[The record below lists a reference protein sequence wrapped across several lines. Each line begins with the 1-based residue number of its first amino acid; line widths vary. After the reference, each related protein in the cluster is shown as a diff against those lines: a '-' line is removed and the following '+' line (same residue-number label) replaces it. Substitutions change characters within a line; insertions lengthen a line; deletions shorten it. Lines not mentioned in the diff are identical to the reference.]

1 MEEKIDKKP
10 KQRKRKRRRKKA
22 DHSFYI
28 VQGVLILFL
37 AAVVLLFV
45 KSDYAKGIFS
55 LRREAIEM
63 VQNATIED
71 LQGQRVGT
79 IYDAEGN
86 VLAEL
91 KNERNIRYLTSEEI
105 PQLVKDAFV
114 SVEDKRFYKHN
125 GVDFF
130 ALTRAVTKLINKD
143 AITQGG
149 STITQQLAR
158 NVFLTHEVSWQRKVK
173 EMFIAWELEKN
184 YSKDQILEFYVNNIF
199 YSNNC
204 YGIES
209 ASEKYFGK
217 TTAECSLS
225 EVAFLCAIPNSPS
238 RYNPLEHKESTLE
251 RRDVILDAMYKNDK
265 ISKAEYEQALA
276 ETIQVDSH
284 SKVYEQ
290 SWARSYAI
298 HCVVEEMM
306 RSDGFEFQY
315 DFSLVTDRE
324 AYEELYD
331 ETFAS
336 YREKLFLSGYQ
347 IYTSIDPTQQEALQT
362 AIDAKLEEYNTKNTN
377 GTYALQGAATCIEQ
391 ETGLV
396 TAIVGGRS
404 QEDVSYDYNRA
415 YLSSR
420 PPGSAIKPLIVYTPL
435 LERGY
440 TASSTVEDKKYPEGP
455 KNANGQ
461 YVGSVSLQRAVEQS
475 INTVAWSKFNE
486 LGAETAMQYLLDME
500 FTEIMPQDYTGSSAL
515 GGFTRGAS
523 TLEMSAAYT
532 ALANGGVYRT
542 PSCILK
548 IEDSYGNIVY
558 EYEPE
563 EKQVYEA
570 AAAGAMTEILEGV
583 MKNGTAKGQGL
594 DQMPS
599 AGKTGTTNENKD
611 GWFVGYTPYYTTS
624 IWVGYD
630 SPRWLKGLTGSAY
643 PAQIWHTYMQEIHE
657 ELQVKDFGESNGT

>member
-1 MEEKIDKKP
+1 MEEI
-10 KQRKRKRRRKKA
+10 KRKKKRKKRKKK
-22 DHSFYI
+22 DHSFYLI
-28 VQGVLILFL
+28 QGLIIL
-37 AAVVLLFV
+37 AFVAIIFLFV
-45 KSDYAKGIFS
+45 KSDYAGGIFA
-55 LRREAIEM
+55 LRRDAIET
-63 VQNATIED
+63 VRNSTLEEI
-71 LQGQRVGT
+71 QGQRVGT
-79 IYDAEGN
+79 IYASDGSIIT
-86 VLAEL
+86 EL

-105 PQLVKDAFV
+105 PQTVKDAFV

-173 EMFIAWELEKN
+173 EMFIAWELEKM

-199 YSNNC
+199 YANNC
-204 YGIES
+204 YGIEA
-209 ASEKYFGK
+209 ASRKYFGK
-217 TTAECSLS
+217 STSECSIS

-238 RYNPLEHKESTLE
+238 RFDPLDHKENTLE
-251 RRDVILDAMYKNDK
+251 RRDVILEAMYDNDK
-265 ISKAEYEQALA
+265 ISKEEYETALA
-276 ETIQVDSH
+276 EVITVDSY
-284 SKVYEQ
+284 SKTYEQ

-306 RSDGFEFQY
+306 RADGFKFQY
-315 DFSLVTDRE
+315 DFAQVTDRE
-324 AYEELYD
+324 DYEELYD
-331 ETFAS
+331 ATFAE

-347 IYTSIDPTQQEALQT
+347 IYTSIDPSQQNALQN
-362 AIDAKLEEYNTKNTN
+362 AIDVKLEEYNTKNTN
-377 GTYALQGAATCIEQ
+377 GSYALQCAATCIDN

-420 PPGSAIKPLIVYTPL
+420 PPGSAIKPLVVYTPL

-440 TASSTVEDKKYPEGP
+440 TANSTVEDKKYPEGP
-455 KNANGQ
+455 KNANNS
-461 YVGSVSLQRAVEQS
+461 YAGSISLRTAVEKS

-486 LGAETAMQYLLDME
+486 LGAETAMQYLLEME
-500 FTEIMPQDYTGSSAL
+500 FTDIMPQDYTGSSAL

-523 TLEMSAAYT
+523 TLEMSGAYA
-532 ALANGGVYRT
+532 ALANGGVYRS
-542 PSCILK
+542 PSCIVRV
-548 IEDSYGNIVY
+548 EDSYGNVVY
-558 EYEPE
+558 EHQSE
-563 EKQVYEA
+563 EKQVYEKSA
-570 AAAGAMTEILEGV
+570 ADAMTDILKGV
-583 MKNGTAKGQGL
+583 MTNGTAKGQGL
-594 DQMPS
+594 SNMPS

-611 GWFVGYTPYYTTS
+611 GWFAGYTPYYTTS

-643 PAQIWHTYMQEIHE
+643 PAEIWHNFMEEIHAG
-657 ELQVKDFGESNGT
+657 LPVKNFGE

>member
-1 MEEKIDKKP
+1 MEEK
-10 KQRKRKRRRKKA
+10 KRKKRKKRRKKT

-28 VQGVLILFL
+28 IQGLLILAFV
-37 AAVVLLFV
+37 AVIVLFV
-45 KSDYAKGIFS
+45 KSDYAGGIFS
-55 LRREAIEM
+55 LRSQAIET
-63 VQNATIED
+63 VRNSTIED
-71 LQGQRVGT
+71 MQGQRVGT
-79 IYDAEGN
+79 IYDAQGG
-86 VLAEL
+86 VIAEL

-105 PQLVKDAFV
+105 PQTVKDAFV
-114 SVEDKRFYKHN
+114 SIEDKRFYKHN

-173 EMFIAWELEKN
+173 EMFTAWEIEKM

-199 YSNNC
+199 YANNC
-204 YGIES
+204 YGIEA
-209 ASEKYFGK
+209 ASQKYFGK
-217 TTAECSLS
+217 PTAECSIS

-238 RYNPLEHKESTLE
+238 RFDPLDHKENTLT
-251 RRDVILDAMYKNDK
+251 RRDVILEAMYKNDK
-265 ISKAEYEQALA
+265 ISEEEYKDALA
-276 ETIQVDSH
+276 EVIQVDSH
-284 SKVYEQ
+284 SKTYEQ
-290 SWARSYAI
+290 SWSRSYAI

-306 RSDGFEFQY
+306 RADGFEFQY
-315 DFSLVTDRE
+315 EFPLVTDRE
-324 AYEELYD
+324 DYEELYD
-331 ETFAS
+331 ATFAE

-347 IYTSIDPTQQEALQT
+347 IYTSINQVHQNALQN
-362 AIDAKLEEYNTKNTN
+362 AIDVKLEEYNTKNTN
-377 GTYALQGAATCIEQ
+377 GTYALQCAATCIDN

-396 TAIVGGRS
+396 TAVVGGRS
-404 QEDVSYDYNRA
+404 QEDISYDYNRA

-420 PPGSAIKPLIVYTPL
+420 PPGSAIKPLVVYTPL

-440 TASSTVEDKKYPEGP
+440 SASSMVEDKKDPEGP

-461 YVGSVSLQRAVEQS
+461 YSGSVSIKTAVEKS

-486 LGAETAMQYLLDME
+486 LGAETAMQYLLEME
-500 FTEIMPQDYTGSSAL
+500 FADIMPQDYTGSSAL

-523 TLEMSAAYT
+523 TLEMSGAYT

-542 PSCILK
+542 PSCIVRV
-548 IEDSYGNIVY
+548 EDSYGNVVY
-558 EYEPE
+558 EHAPE

-570 AAAGAMTEILEGV
+570 AAADAMTEILQGV
-583 MKNGTAKGQGL
+583 MTNGTAKGQGVSG
-594 DQMPS
+594 MPS

-611 GWFVGYTPYYTTS
+611 GWFAGYTPYYTTS

-643 PAQIWHTYMQEIHE
+643 PAEIWHNFMTEIHTG
-657 ELQVKDFGESNGT
+657 LPVKNFGE

>member
-1 MEEKIDKKP
+1 MDENKKKK
-10 KQRKRKRRRKKA
+10 KQKRHKRK

-28 VQGVLILFL
+28 IQGVILLAFL
-37 AAVVLLFV
+37 AVIFLFV
-45 KSDYAKGIFS
+45 KSDYAGGIFS
-55 LRREAIEM
+55 LRREALEA
-63 VQNATIED
+63 VENSTIED
-71 LQGQRVGT
+71 MQGQRVGT
-79 IYDAEGN
+79 IYDADGGII
-86 VLAEL
+86 AEL

-105 PQLVKDAFV
+105 PQTVKDAFV
-114 SVEDKRFYKHN
+114 SIEDKRFYKHN

-173 EMFIAWELEKN
+173 EMFIAWELEKK
-184 YSKDQILEFYVNNIF
+184 YTKDEVLEFYVNNIF
-199 YSNNC
+199 YANNC

-209 ASEKYFGK
+209 ASQKYFGK
-217 TTAECSLS
+217 TISECSIS

-238 RYNPLEHKESTLE
+238 RFDPLENKENTLE
-251 RRDVILDAMYKNDK
+251 RRDVILDAMYDNDK
-265 ISKAEYEQALA
+265 ISKEEYEAALA
-276 ETIQVDSH
+276 ETITVDSH
-284 SKVYEQ
+284 STTYEQ
-290 SWARSYAI
+290 SWAKSYVI

-306 RSDGFEFQY
+306 AADGFEFQY
-315 DFSLVTDRE
+315 DFEQVTDRE
-324 AYEELYD
+324 DYEELYD
-331 ETFAS
+331 EKFAE
-336 YREKLFLSGYQ
+336 YREKLYLSGYQ
-347 IYTSIDPTQQEALQT
+347 IYTSIEPEQQTALQN
-362 AIDAKLEEYNTKNTN
+362 AIDVKLEEYNTKNTN
-377 GTYALQGAATCIEQ
+377 GSYALQCAATCIDN

-420 PPGSAIKPLIVYTPL
+420 PPGSAIKPLVVYTPL

-440 TASSTVEDKKYPEGP
+440 TANSIVNDTKDPEGP
-455 KNANGQ
+455 KNSNGQ
-461 YVGSVSLQRAVEQS
+461 YSGNISLRTAVEKS
-475 INTVAWSKFNE
+475 KNTVAWAKFNE
-486 LGAETAMQYLLDME
+486 LGAETAMQYLLEME
-500 FTEIMPQDYTGSSAL
+500 FADIMPQDYTGSSAL

-532 ALANGGVYRT
+532 TLANGGVYRRPT
-542 PSCILK
+542 CI
-548 IEDSYGNIVY
+548 IRVEDSYGNVVF
-558 EYEPE
+558 EPKAE

-570 AAAGAMTEILEGV
+570 SAAEAMTDILEGV
-583 MKNGTAKGQGL
+583 MTNGTAKGQGL
-594 DQMPS
+594 ERMPS

-611 GWFVGYTPYYTTS
+611 GWFAGYTPYYTTS

-643 PAQIWHTYMQEIHE
+643 PAEIWHNFMEEIHTG
-657 ELQVKDFGESNGT
+657 LPVKNFGE

>member
-1 MEEKIDKKP
+1 MDENKKKK
-10 KQRKRKRRRKKA
+10 KQKRHKRK

-28 VQGVLILFL
+28 IQGVILVAFL
-37 AAVVLLFV
+37 AVIFLFV
-45 KSDYAKGIFS
+45 KSDYAGGIFS
-55 LRREAIEM
+55 LRREALEA
-63 VQNATIED
+63 VENSTIED
-71 LQGQRVGT
+71 MQGQRVGT
-79 IYDAEGN
+79 IYDADGGII
-86 VLAEL
+86 AEL

-105 PQLVKDAFV
+105 PQTVKDAFV
-114 SVEDKRFYKHN
+114 SIEDKRFYKHN

-173 EMFIAWELEKN
+173 EMFIAWELEKK
-184 YSKDQILEFYVNNIF
+184 YTKDEILEFYVNNIF
-199 YSNNC
+199 YANNC

-209 ASEKYFGK
+209 ASQKYFGK
-217 TTAECSLS
+217 TISECSIS

-238 RYNPLEHKESTLE
+238 RFDPLENKENTLE
-251 RRDVILDAMYKNDK
+251 RRDVILDAMYDNDK
-265 ISKAEYEQALA
+265 ISKEEYEAALA
-276 ETIQVDSH
+276 ETITVDSH
-284 SKVYEQ
+284 STTYEQ
-290 SWARSYAI
+290 SWAKSYVI

-306 RSDGFEFQY
+306 AADGFEFQY
-315 DFSLVTDRE
+315 DFEQVTDRE
-324 AYEELYD
+324 DYEELYD
-331 ETFAS
+331 DKFAE
-336 YREKLFLSGYQ
+336 YREKLYLSGYQ
-347 IYTSIDPTQQEALQT
+347 IYTSIEPEQQTALQN
-362 AIDAKLEEYNTKNTN
+362 AIDVKLEEYNTKNTN
-377 GTYALQGAATCIEQ
+377 GSYALQCAATCIDN

-420 PPGSAIKPLIVYTPL
+420 PPGSAIKPLVVYTPL

-440 TASSTVEDKKYPEGP
+440 TANSIVNDTKDPEGP
-455 KNANGQ
+455 KNSNGQ
-461 YVGSVSLQRAVEQS
+461 YSGNISLRTAVEKS
-475 INTVAWSKFNE
+475 KNTVAWAKFNE
-486 LGAETAMQYLLDME
+486 LGAETAMQYLLEMK
-500 FTEIMPQDYTGSSAL
+500 FTDIMPQDYTGSSAL

-532 ALANGGVYRT
+532 TLANGGVYRRPT
-542 PSCILK
+542 CI
-548 IEDSYGNIVY
+548 IRVEDSYGNVVF
-558 EYEPE
+558 EPKAE

-570 AAAGAMTEILEGV
+570 SAAEAMTDILEGV
-583 MKNGTAKGQGL
+583 MTNGTAKGQGL
-594 DQMPS
+594 ERMPS

-611 GWFVGYTPYYTTS
+611 GWFAGYTPYYTTS

-643 PAQIWHTYMQEIHE
+643 PAEIWHDFMEEIHTG
-657 ELQVKDFGESNGT
+657 LPVKNFGE

>member
-1 MEEKIDKKP
+1 MEEK
-10 KQRKRKRRRKKA
+10 KRKKRKKRRKKT

-28 VQGVLILFL
+28 IQGLLILAFV
-37 AAVVLLFV
+37 AVIVLFV
-45 KSDYAKGIFS
+45 KSDYAGGIFS
-55 LRREAIEM
+55 LRSQAIET
-63 VQNATIED
+63 VRNSTIED
-71 LQGQRVGT
+71 MQGQRVGT
-79 IYDAEGN
+79 IYDAQGG
-86 VLAEL
+86 VIAEL

-105 PQLVKDAFV
+105 PQTVKDAFV
-114 SVEDKRFYKHN
+114 SIEDKRFYKHN

-173 EMFIAWELEKN
+173 EMFTAWEIEKM

-199 YSNNC
+199 YANNC
-204 YGIES
+204 YGIEA
-209 ASEKYFGK
+209 ASQKYFGK
-217 TTAECSLS
+217 PTAECSIS

-238 RYNPLEHKESTLE
+238 RFDPLDHKENTLT
-251 RRDVILDAMYKNDK
+251 RRDVILEAMYKNDK
-265 ISKAEYEQALA
+265 ISEEEYKDALA
-276 ETIQVDSH
+276 EVIQVDSH
-284 SKVYEQ
+284 SKTYEQ
-290 SWARSYAI
+290 SWSRSYAI

-306 RSDGFEFQY
+306 RADGFEFQY
-315 DFSLVTDRE
+315 DFPLVTDRE
-324 AYEELYD
+324 DYEELYD
-331 ETFAS
+331 ATFAE

-347 IYTSIDPTQQEALQT
+347 IYTSINQVHQNALQN
-362 AIDAKLEEYNTKNTN
+362 AIDVKLEEYNTKNTN
-377 GTYALQGAATCIEQ
+377 GTYALQCAATCIDN

-396 TAIVGGRS
+396 TAVVGGRS
-404 QEDVSYDYNRA
+404 QEDISYDYNRA

-420 PPGSAIKPLIVYTPL
+420 PPGSAIKPLVVYTPL

-440 TASSTVEDKKYPEGP
+440 SASSMVEDKKDPEGP

-461 YVGSVSLQRAVEQS
+461 YSGSVSIKTAVEKS

-486 LGAETAMQYLLDME
+486 LGAETAMQYLLEME
-500 FTEIMPQDYTGSSAL
+500 FADIMPQDYTGSSAL

-523 TLEMSAAYT
+523 TLEMSGAYT

-542 PSCILK
+542 PSCIVRV
-548 IEDSYGNIVY
+548 EDSYGNVVY
-558 EYEPE
+558 EHAPE

-570 AAAGAMTEILEGV
+570 AAADAMTEILQGV
-583 MKNGTAKGQGL
+583 MTNGTAKGQGVSG
-594 DQMPS
+594 MPS

-611 GWFVGYTPYYTTS
+611 GWFAGYTPYYTTS

-643 PAQIWHTYMQEIHE
+643 PAEIWHNFMTEIHTG
-657 ELQVKDFGESNGT
+657 LPVKNFGE

>member
-1 MEEKIDKKP
+1 MEEK
-10 KQRKRKRRRKKA
+10 KRKKRKKRRKKT

-28 VQGVLILFL
+28 IQGLLILAFV
-37 AAVVLLFV
+37 AVIVLFV
-45 KSDYAKGIFS
+45 KSDYAGGIFS
-55 LRREAIEM
+55 LRSQAIET
-63 VQNATIED
+63 VRNSTIED
-71 LQGQRVGT
+71 MQGQRVGT
-79 IYDAEGN
+79 IYDAQGG
-86 VLAEL
+86 VIAEL

-105 PQLVKDAFV
+105 PQTVKDAFV
-114 SVEDKRFYKHN
+114 SIEDKRFYKHN

-173 EMFIAWELEKN
+173 EMFTAWEIEKM

-199 YSNNC
+199 YANNC
-204 YGIES
+204 YGIEA
-209 ASEKYFGK
+209 ASQKYFGK
-217 TTAECSLS
+217 PTAECSIS

-238 RYNPLEHKESTLE
+238 RFDPLDHKENTLT
-251 RRDVILDAMYKNDK
+251 RRDVILEAMYKNDK
-265 ISKAEYEQALA
+265 ISEEEYKDALA
-276 ETIQVDSH
+276 EVIQVDSH
-284 SKVYEQ
+284 SKTYEQ
-290 SWARSYAI
+290 SWSRSYAI

-306 RSDGFEFQY
+306 RADGFEFKY
-315 DFSLVTDRE
+315 DFPLVTDRE
-324 AYEELYD
+324 DYEELYD
-331 ETFAS
+331 ATFAE

-347 IYTSIDPTQQEALQT
+347 IYTSINQVHQNALQN
-362 AIDAKLEEYNTKNTN
+362 AIDVKLEEYNTKNTN
-377 GTYALQGAATCIEQ
+377 GTYALQCAATCIDN

-396 TAIVGGRS
+396 TAVVGGRS
-404 QEDVSYDYNRA
+404 QEDISYDYNRA

-420 PPGSAIKPLIVYTPL
+420 PPGSAIKPLVVYTPL

-440 TASSTVEDKKYPEGP
+440 SASSMVEDKKDPEGP

-461 YVGSVSLQRAVEQS
+461 YSGSVSIKTAVEKS

-486 LGAETAMQYLLDME
+486 LGAETAMQYLLEME
-500 FTEIMPQDYTGSSAL
+500 FADIMPQDYTGSSAL

-523 TLEMSAAYT
+523 TLEMSGAYT

-542 PSCILK
+542 PSCIVRV
-548 IEDSYGNIVY
+548 EDSYGNVVY
-558 EYEPE
+558 EHAPE

-570 AAAGAMTEILEGV
+570 AAADAMTEILQGV
-583 MKNGTAKGQGL
+583 MTNGTAKGQGVSG
-594 DQMPS
+594 MPS

-611 GWFVGYTPYYTTS
+611 GWFAGYTPYYTTS

-643 PAQIWHTYMQEIHE
+643 PAEIWHNFMTEIHTG
-657 ELQVKDFGESNGT
+657 LPVKNFGE

>member
-1 MEEKIDKKP
+1 MEEK
-10 KQRKRKRRRKKA
+10 KRKKRKKRRKKT

-28 VQGVLILFL
+28 IQGLLILAFV
-37 AAVVLLFV
+37 AVIVLFV
-45 KSDYAKGIFS
+45 KSDYAGGIFS
-55 LRREAIEM
+55 LRSQAIET
-63 VQNATIED
+63 VRNSTIED
-71 LQGQRVGT
+71 MQGQRVGT
-79 IYDAEGN
+79 IYDAQGG
-86 VLAEL
+86 VIAEL

-105 PQLVKDAFV
+105 PQTVKDAFV
-114 SVEDKRFYKHN
+114 SIEDKRFYKHN

-158 NVFLTHEVSWQRKVK
+158 NIFLTHEVSWQRKVK
-173 EMFIAWELEKN
+173 EMFTAWEIEKM

-199 YSNNC
+199 YANNC
-204 YGIES
+204 YGIEA
-209 ASEKYFGK
+209 ASQKYFGK
-217 TTAECSLS
+217 PTAECSIS

-238 RYNPLEHKESTLE
+238 RFDPLDHKENTLT
-251 RRDVILDAMYKNDK
+251 RRDVILEAMYKNDK
-265 ISKAEYEQALA
+265 ISEEEYKDALA
-276 ETIQVDSH
+276 EVIQVDSH
-284 SKVYEQ
+284 SKTYEQ
-290 SWARSYAI
+290 SWSRSYAI

-306 RSDGFEFQY
+306 RADGFEFQY
-315 DFSLVTDRE
+315 DFPLVTDRE
-324 AYEELYD
+324 DYEELYD
-331 ETFAS
+331 ATFAE

-347 IYTSIDPTQQEALQT
+347 IYTSINQVHQNALQN
-362 AIDAKLEEYNTKNTN
+362 AIDVKLEEYNTKNTN
-377 GTYALQGAATCIEQ
+377 GTYALQCAATCIDN

-396 TAIVGGRS
+396 TAVVGGRS
-404 QEDVSYDYNRA
+404 QEDISYDYNRA

-420 PPGSAIKPLIVYTPL
+420 PPGSAIKPLVVYTPL

-440 TASSTVEDKKYPEGP
+440 SASSMVEDKKDPEGP

-461 YVGSVSLQRAVEQS
+461 YSGSVSIKTAVEKS

-486 LGAETAMQYLLDME
+486 LGAETAMQYLLEME
-500 FTEIMPQDYTGSSAL
+500 FADIMPQDYTGSSAL

-523 TLEMSAAYT
+523 TLEMSGAYT

-542 PSCILK
+542 PSCIVRV
-548 IEDSYGNIVY
+548 EDSYGNVVY
-558 EYEPE
+558 EHAPE

-570 AAAGAMTEILEGV
+570 AAADAMSEILQGV
-583 MKNGTAKGQGL
+583 MTNGTAKGQGVSG
-594 DQMPS
+594 MPS

-611 GWFVGYTPYYTTS
+611 GWFAGYTPYYTTS

-643 PAQIWHTYMQEIHE
+643 PAEIWHNFMTEIHTG
-657 ELQVKDFGESNGT
+657 LPVKNFGE

>member
-1 MEEKIDKKP
+1 MDENKKKK
-10 KQRKRKRRRKKA
+10 KQKRHKRK

-28 VQGVLILFL
+28 IQGVILLAFL
-37 AAVVLLFV
+37 AVIFLFV
-45 KSDYAKGIFS
+45 KSDYAGGIFS
-55 LRREAIEM
+55 LRREALEA
-63 VQNATIED
+63 VENSTIED
-71 LQGQRVGT
+71 MQGQRVGT
-79 IYDAEGN
+79 IYDADGGII
-86 VLAEL
+86 AEL

-105 PQLVKDAFV
+105 PQTVKDAFV
-114 SVEDKRFYKHN
+114 SIEDKRFYKHN

-173 EMFIAWELEKN
+173 EMFIAWELEKK
-184 YSKDQILEFYVNNIF
+184 YTKDEILEFYVNNIF
-199 YSNNC
+199 YANNC

-209 ASEKYFGK
+209 ASQKYFGK
-217 TTAECSLS
+217 TISECSIS

-238 RYNPLEHKESTLE
+238 RFDPLENKENTLE
-251 RRDVILDAMYKNDK
+251 RRDVILDAMYDNDK
-265 ISKAEYEQALA
+265 ISKEEYEAALA
-276 ETIQVDSH
+276 ETITVDRH
-284 SKVYEQ
+284 STTYEQ
-290 SWARSYAI
+290 SWAKSYVI

-306 RSDGFEFQY
+306 AADGFEFQY
-315 DFSLVTDRE
+315 DFEQVTDRE
-324 AYEELYD
+324 DYEELYD
-331 ETFAS
+331 EKFAE
-336 YREKLFLSGYQ
+336 YREKLYLSGYQ
-347 IYTSIDPTQQEALQT
+347 IYTSIEPEQQTALQN
-362 AIDAKLEEYNTKNTN
+362 AIDVKLEEYNTKNTN
-377 GTYALQGAATCIEQ
+377 GSYALQCAATCIDN

-420 PPGSAIKPLIVYTPL
+420 PPGSAIKPLVVYTPL

-440 TASSTVEDKKYPEGP
+440 TANSIVNDTKDPEGP
-455 KNANGQ
+455 KNSNGQ
-461 YVGSVSLQRAVEQS
+461 YSGN
-475 INTVAWSKFNE
+475 IAWAKFNE
-486 LGAETAMQYLLDME
+486 LGAETAMQYLLEME
-500 FTEIMPQDYTGSSAL
+500 FTDIMPQDYTGSSAL

-532 ALANGGVYRT
+532 TLANGGVYRRPT
-542 PSCILK
+542 CI
-548 IEDSYGNIVY
+548 IRVEDSYGNVVF
-558 EYEPE
+558 EPKAE

-570 AAAGAMTEILEGV
+570 SAAEAMTDILEGV
-583 MKNGTAKGQGL
+583 MTNGTAKGQGL
-594 DQMPS
+594 ERMPS

-611 GWFVGYTPYYTTS
+611 GWFAGYTPYYTTS

-643 PAQIWHTYMQEIHE
+643 PAEIWHNFMEEIHTG
-657 ELQVKDFGESNGT
+657 LPVKNFGE

>member
-1 MEEKIDKKP
+1 MEEK
-10 KQRKRKRRRKKA
+10 KRKKRKKRRKKT

-28 VQGVLILFL
+28 IQGLLILAFV
-37 AAVVLLFV
+37 AVIVLFV
-45 KSDYAKGIFS
+45 KSDYAGGIFS
-55 LRREAIEM
+55 LRSQAIET
-63 VQNATIED
+63 VRNSTIED
-71 LQGQRVGT
+71 MQGQRVGT
-79 IYDAEGN
+79 IYDAQGG
-86 VLAEL
+86 VIAEL

-105 PQLVKDAFV
+105 PQTVKDAFV
-114 SVEDKRFYKHN
+114 SIEDKRFYKHN

-173 EMFIAWELEKN
+173 EMFTAWEIEKM

-199 YSNNC
+199 YANNC
-204 YGIES
+204 YGIEA
-209 ASEKYFGK
+209 ASQKYFGK
-217 TTAECSLS
+217 PTAECSIS

-238 RYNPLEHKESTLE
+238 RFDPLDHKENTLT
-251 RRDVILDAMYKNDK
+251 RRDVILEAMYKNDK
-265 ISKAEYEQALA
+265 ISEEEYKDALA
-276 ETIQVDSH
+276 EVIQVDSH
-284 SKVYEQ
+284 SKTYEQ
-290 SWARSYAI
+290 SWSRSYAI

-306 RSDGFEFQY
+306 RADGFEFQY
-315 DFSLVTDRE
+315 DFPLVTDRE
-324 AYEELYD
+324 DYEELYD
-331 ETFAS
+331 ATFAE

-347 IYTSIDPTQQEALQT
+347 IYTSINQVHQNALQN
-362 AIDAKLEEYNTKNTN
+362 AIDVKLEEYNTKNTN
-377 GTYALQGAATCIEQ
+377 GTYALQCAATCIDN

-396 TAIVGGRS
+396 TAVVGGRS
-404 QEDVSYDYNRA
+404 QEDISYDYNRA

-420 PPGSAIKPLIVYTPL
+420 PPGSAIKPLVVYTPL

-440 TASSTVEDKKYPEGP
+440 SASSMVEDKKDPEGP

-461 YVGSVSLQRAVEQS
+461 YSGSVSIKTAVEKS

-486 LGAETAMQYLLDME
+486 LGAETAMQYLLEME
-500 FTEIMPQDYTGSSAL
+500 FADIMPQDYTGSSAL

-523 TLEMSAAYT
+523 TLEMSGAYT

-542 PSCILK
+542 PSCIVRV
-548 IEDSYGNIVY
+548 EDSYGNVVY
-558 EYEPE
+558 EHAPE

-570 AAAGAMTEILEGV
+570 AAADAMTEILQGV
-583 MKNGTAKGQGL
+583 MTNGTAKGQGVSG
-594 DQMPS
+594 MPS

-611 GWFVGYTPYYTTS
+611 GWFAGYTPNYTTS

-643 PAQIWHTYMQEIHE
+643 PAEIWHNFMTEIHTG
-657 ELQVKDFGESNGT
+657 LPVKNFGE